1 MKRIIWPSA
10 EFAMKLW
17 WWICILRRSYYP
29 SPAAT
34 FRRRIRKTVKITPAK
49 NRRCAAINSIFHCCS
64 TWPCSPG
71 SHEQESVLFTANEIK
86 LTEIN
91 VPKIF
96 RIWERFGW
104 QVGRLRVILNRD
116 RIHMNFGE
124 FRWIQWWFRS
134 TVDGAQYRPLNSGEF
149 SPIPQLN
156 SSEFTK
162 NRQICAGQER
172 PWPCKRSSALFE
184 PRAAP
189 SVRKTPLFYGLGTKL
204 QITIF

>member
-1 MKRIIWPSA
+1 MMDLYPQA
-10 EFAMKLW
+10 KLLSFSCGD
-17 WWICILRRSYYP
+17 IS
-29 SPAAT
+29 
-34 FRRRIRKTVKITPAK
+34 AK
-49 NRRCAAINSIFHCCS
+49 NSKNRKNHTGEKSPLRGGKFNFHCFS

-71 SHEQESVLFTANEIK
+71 SHEQESVLFTANEIN
-86 LTEIN
+86 LTAIN
-91 VPKIF
+91 VPKNF
-96 RIWERFGW
+96 RIWERFVW

-149 SPIPQLN
+149 SPIPQQN

-162 NRQICAGQER
+162 NGQICAGQER